1 MKIDIRT
8 FVLTTHRCFL
18 FLLPWDPKSVVEAES
33 IIFLRKI
40 RQGTW
45 LFQQTRK
52 VWTKLL
58 YLHFV
63 LSLIFTKKNEIE
75 SLLFPQCKM
84 KRYVFSLKTQ
94 NCIFA
99 WPFVKICRIFF
110 KSLTALL
117 LHAAAGFRNSVI
129 DYAPLSPPSFE
140 VKLGILM
147 KIVRRTLEYFDSRE
161 VATSF

>member
-1 MKIDIRT
+1 MNKIALSPFR
-8 FVLTTHRCFL
+8 
-18 FLLPWDPKSVVEAES
+18 A
-33 IIFLRKI
+33 IFNFH
-40 RQGTW
+40 Q
-45 LFQQTRK
+45 
-52 VWTKLL
+52 
-58 YLHFV
+58 
-63 LSLIFTKKNEIE
+63 KNEIE